1 MSKSKKQWKST
12 EWKILK
18 WSSIIWI
25 TWIFCASAITIF
37 KISYIACFIWL
48 LIAYFWF
55 MSLVLAIFYHLF
67 KEKKEERDSIRYVLS
82 RRKRLIILI
91 ITCLLLY
98 LWWKLFNSEIISNIC
113 GKLALFSAN
122 LIWLPWWWEP
132 IQIKLDNLF
141 N

>member
-1 MSKSKKQWKST
+1 MSKLKNQWKSI
-12 EWKILK
+12 ESKFIK

-48 LIAYFWF
+48 LIIYFWF
-55 MSLVLAIFYHLF
+55 MSLILAIFYHLF
-67 KEKKEERDSIRYVLS
+67 KEKKEERDSIVYVLN
-82 RRKRLIILI
+82 RRKRLIMLV

-98 LWWKLFNSEIISNIC
+98 FWWKLFNSEMINNICIKVAQFLANIIS
-113 GKLALFSAN
+113 
-122 LIWLPWWWEP
+122 LPWWWTP
-132 IQIKLDNLF
+132 IQINWDNLL